1 MATRIETAR
10 FGRCAR
16 KHKNVDWFYRWVDG
30 NFALVV
36 KRDALEVAKVA
47 EGKRAN
53 EAPLVPMEDAGST
66 AVERERS
73 GISALPARRY
83 PPQNNFPG
91 IALWRNT
98 AVIQPKAAADSTALR
113 HVLSGCLLIRRW
125 RRTGRRRIGRRR

>member
-36 KRDALEVAKVA
+36 KRDRGEPLVVMRLRDALEVAKVA

-98 AVIQPKAAADSTALR
+98 AAIQRPPRTLQRFDTFCSAA
-113 HVLSGCLLIRRW
+113 C
-125 RRTGRRRIGRRR
+125 